1 MLALSP
7 CSAHPAIMRLILPF
21 FAIFAIMDIFLIGGK
36 MKYIANIHNTYL
48 ITCILDFEE
57 KAPNDRKDNGGK
69 EDISNRDPIL
79 KGS

>member
-1 MLALSP
+1 
-7 CSAHPAIMRLILPF
+7 
-21 FAIFAIMDIFLIGGK
+21 MDIFLIGGK

-69 EDISNRDPIL
+69 EKVSNWDPIL

>member
-7 CSAHPAIMRLILPF
+7 CLAYPAILRLILPF
-21 FAIFAIMDIFLIGGK
+21 FIVMDLFLMGAKKKDLAIFQ
-36 MKYIANIHNTYL
+36 HNYL

-69 EDISNRDPIL
+69 EEISNRDPIL

>member
-1 MLALSP
+1 MRFSSP
-7 CSAHPAIMRLILPF
+7 FDVGFVSLFGSSCNYASN

-48 ITCILDFEE
+48 ITCILDFVE

-69 EDISNRDPIL
+69 EKVSN
-79 KGS
+79 

>member
-1 MLALSP
+1 MRFSSP
-7 CSAHPAIMRLILPF
+7 FDVGLVSLFGSSCNYASN
-21 FAIFAIMDIFLIGGK
+21 FAIFCHFAIMDIFLIGGR

-69 EDISNRDPIL
+69 EKVSN
-79 KGS
+79 